1 MTQATGIFLTGGP
14 TAALPTQQRQRRGV
28 LAPVIGLVALGVCGL
43 VVLGLLGSS
52 VGAGGIVVGAL
63 CALLPVGP
71 VVATFLWIDRW
82 EPEPP
87 RLLLTAFLWGACFAA
102 LAALIINSSAALAI
116 DDLLGRG
123 SGDVVGSIVVAPLVE
138 EGLKG
143 AFLVGLLIFRR
154 REFDGIIDG
163 IVYAGLTATGFAF
176 TENILYFGRAFTEDA
191 SMGGSVLSVLILRGV
206 LSPFAHPLFT
216 SMTGIGAGIAAN
228 SRNAAARPFYVLGG
242 YALAALLHA
251 VWNSSASLFDG
262 GTFLLVYGF
271 VMVPLFAA
279 VITVVVWQRKR
290 EQRVIAEQLPGFAA
304 AGWIAPSEVTLLS
317 SLAGRR
323 GWRAAV
329 RRRSGRAVEKA
340 VTRYQEAVTD
350 LAFLRARMA
359 RGAIGPMGR
368 QWHDEALAEVIRARR
383 RAVGHPEALT
393 VALRHHG
400 GQGGWTP
407 PPPGPPPSPRQ
418 PFPPNLPPQSWP
430 HR

>member
-1 MTQATGIFLTGGP
+1 MTQATGVFLTGGP

-28 LAPVIGLVALGVCGL
+28 LAPVIGLVALGICGL
-43 VVLGLLGSS
+43 VVLGLVGTS

-102 LAALIINSSAALAI
+102 LAALIINSSAALAV
-116 DDLLGRG
+116 DELLGRG
-123 SGDVVGSIVVAPLVE
+123 SGDVLGSIVIAPLVE

-163 IVYAGLTATGFAF
+163 IVYAGLVATGFAF
-176 TENILYFGRAFTEDA
+176 TENILYFGRAFTEEA
-191 SMGGSVLSVLILRGV
+191 QMGGSVLSVLILRGV

-242 YALAALLHA
+242 YAVAVALHA
-251 VWNSSASLFDG
+251 IWNSSASLFDG
-262 GTFLLVYGF
+262 GAFLVVYGF
-271 VMVPLFAA
+271 LMVPLFAA
-279 VITVVVWQRKR
+279 VITIVVWQRKR
-290 EQRVIAEQLPGFAA
+290 EQAVIAEQLPGFAR
-304 AGWIAPSEVTLLS
+304 AGWIAPSEVQLLS

-359 RGAIGPMGR
+359 KGAIGPMGR

-400 GQGGWTP
+400 GPGGWTP
-407 PPPGPPPSPRQ
+407 PPSGPPPSPQQ
-418 PFPPNLPPQSWP
+418 PFPPNQPPQSWP